1 MYQIKQRKHKVLN
14 ISNIFLTVLI
24 AISSDNYIE

>member
-14 ISNIFLTVLI
+14 LSYIFLTVLI